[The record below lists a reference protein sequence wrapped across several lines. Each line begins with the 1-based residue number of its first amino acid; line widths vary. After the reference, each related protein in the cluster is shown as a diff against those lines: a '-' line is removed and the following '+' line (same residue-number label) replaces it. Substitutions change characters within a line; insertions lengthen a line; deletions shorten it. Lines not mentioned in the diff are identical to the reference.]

1 MCTHSVGMGRT
12 AFVIFAFVMLA
23 SVPLAAAALL
33 VFHGAA
39 QADRQTYVIE
49 PRQQDVTD

>member
-1 MCTHSVGMGRT
+1 MGRT

-39 QADRQTYVIE
+39 QADRQTFVIE
-49 PRQQDVTD
+49 PRQPEAAD